1 MRAVAGLWVGCG
13 ELVGASAPDDTR
25 GRADGAD
32 DAVVDALSE
41 ISQRIG
47 LFASE
52 VIRGALSVV
61 KSVRTNVSRE
71 TFALYQVIRACAAR
85 FCAALRRTACR
96 AVRHAKDGPTVGA
109 LVILRS
115 TFPAKGLAKLGIGTP
130 SFLSG
135 LRSFRYSHRMPFAP
149 FPARRVLLIV
159 ILNKYMFA
167 RKFSVGDHAD
177 ARQRHGERSHRC
189 RAQIVAVAERAR
201 C

>member
-96 AVRHAKDGPTVGA
+96 AVRHAEDGPTDGATRGGEPTDGATRGASRQWYDTGKVGCR
-109 LVILRS
+109 LVR
-115 TFPAKGLAKLGIGTP
+115 LAG
-130 SFLSG
+130 G
-135 LRSFRYSHRMPFAP
+135 LR
-149 FPARRVLLIV
+149 
-159 ILNKYMFA
+159 
-167 RKFSVGDHAD
+167 
-177 ARQRHGERSHRC
+177 
-189 RAQIVAVAERAR
+189 
-201 C
+201 

>member
-96 AVRHAKDGPTVGA
+96 AVRHAEDGPTVGRWPSCVRCSRRRGWRNWA
-109 LVILRS
+109 W
-115 TFPAKGLAKLGIGTP
+115 GT

-149 FPARRVLLIV
+149 FPT
-159 ILNKYMFA
+159 
-167 RKFSVGDHAD
+167 
-177 ARQRHGERSHRC
+177 
-189 RAQIVAVAERAR
+189 
-201 C
+201 

>member
-71 TFALYQVIRACAAR
+71 HSRSIR
-85 FCAALRRTACR
+85 
-96 AVRHAKDGPTVGA
+96 
-109 LVILRS
+109 
-115 TFPAKGLAKLGIGTP
+115 
-130 SFLSG
+130 
-135 LRSFRYSHRMPFAP
+135 
-149 FPARRVLLIV
+149 
-159 ILNKYMFA
+159 
-167 RKFSVGDHAD
+167 
-177 ARQRHGERSHRC
+177 
-189 RAQIVAVAERAR
+189 
-201 C
+201 